1 VVEVFKV
8 PFWMVV
14 AGLSVAGGNLTQA
27 QEFRVLAPHQH
38 GPASLRHVREDG
50 TADSTNWS
58 GYAVTGANGS
68 VTSVTGTWVV
78 PVSTCGAKA
87 AAAYA
92 SFWIG
97 IDGWTSSTV
106 EQIGTDSD
114 CSSGKPSYYAWYEFY
129 PQPSY
134 LIPPLA
140 INPGDLMSA
149 TVAYN
154 TTTEQFTATIT
165 DETTQSAPFVT
176 TFKSSTSHHKSV
188 GAARSSAEWIAE
200 APSGGKILPLA
211 NFGTVLFGDDT
222 GMSHAAACT
231 VTIGGTTGT
240 IGSFGE
246 SAWFAT
252 TMVTE
257 KTDIPKAVP
266 SALTKS
272 GGGFSVTWENAG
284 P

>member
-1 VVEVFKV
+1 
-8 PFWMVV
+8 
-14 AGLSVAGGNLTQA
+14 
-27 QEFRVLAPHQH
+27 LAPHQH
-38 GPASLRHVREDG
+38 GPASLRHLREDG

-78 PVSTCGAKA
+78 PASTCGAKA
-87 AAAYA
+87 SAAYA

-97 IDGWTSSTV
+97 IDGWTSNTV

-129 PQPSY
+129 PQPSF
-134 LIPPLA
+134 LVSPLV

-149 TVAYN
+149 TVSYN
-154 TTTEQFTATIT
+154 TATEQFTATIT
-165 DETTQSAPFVT
+165 DETTLSAPFVT
-176 TFKSSTSHHKSV
+176 TFKSSTSSHHKAT

-211 NFGTVLFGDDT
+211 NFGTVVFGDESK
-222 GMSHAAACT
+222 MSGAAECT
-231 VTIGGTTGT
+231 ATIGGTTGT
-240 IGSFGE
+240 IGSFGA
-246 SAWFAT
+246 SAWFET